1 MILETTR
8 LLLRP
13 WSETDAEDL
22 FAEARHPEVGPA
34 AGWPVHQS
42 VEESQE
48 IIKTVLSQPETYALV
63 LKETGQVIG
72 SIGLMIGKQSGLD
85 LPDSEAELGYWLGQS
100 FWGKGLIPEASQV
113 LLDYGFAQLSLDKIW
128 CCAFVENSKSMR
140 VQKKLGFVYQY
151 LLEDVHFPLI
161 DEVRT
166 ERVSLLTRGEWYSR
180 KAPL

>member
-1 MILETTR
+1 MILESNR

-13 WSETDAEDL
+13 WSESDAVDL
-22 FAEARHPEVGPA
+22 FSQASHPGVGPA

-42 VEESQE
+42 LEESRE
-48 IIKTVLSQPETYALV
+48 IIKTVLSQLETYALV

-85 LPDSEAELGYWLGQS
+85 LPDSGAELGYWLGQG
-100 FWGKGLIPEASQV
+100 FWGQGLVPEASQV
-113 LLDYGFAQLSLDKIW
+113 LLDYGFSKLNLEKIW
-128 CCAFVENSKSMR
+128 CRSFAGNTKSLR
-140 VQKKLGFVYQY
+140 VQEKLGFVYQY

-180 KAPL
+180 KEKL

>member
-1 MILETTR
+1 MILETNR
-8 LLLRP
+8 LILRP
-13 WSETDAEDL
+13 WSETDVADL
-22 FAEARHPEVGPA
+22 FSQAIHPEVGPA

-42 VEESQE
+42 VEESRE

-72 SIGLMIGKQSGLD
+72 SIGLMLGKQGGLD
-85 LPDSEAELGYWLGQS
+85 LPDSEAELGYWLGQG
-100 FWGKGLIPEASQV
+100 FWGQGLIPEACQV
-113 LLDYGFAQLSLDKIW
+113 LLDYGFSQLSLDKIW
-128 CCAFVENSKSMR
+128 CRAFVENSKSLR
-140 VQKKLGFVYQY
+140 VQEKLGFVYQY

-180 KAPL
+180 KEKP